1 MSTTEKTAMTQ
12 AERVAE
18 LATLQAK
25 VEELVSQWNELTRT
39 KDAKA
44 EDIQKINEQTEEAVN
59 RHAAVSREM
68 CYTECK
74 NAENPIIHAVTKL
87 SFDTIGIRDEKDSDT
102 GLITRT
108 VVERTKYINL
118 LDLNKYCGG
127 IGADSQWVYML
138 EKFNCVLTAK
148 KAEDLGIKLKDI
160 SDSYAMND
168 ISKKIDL
175 GKNPC
180 SNTQILKTLQSI
192 VTAML
197 GEEYKA
203 TSHDVNYLNSVYS
216 KKGKK
221 ALAVSCANHRY
232 LCDYIARI
240 CHRVVTG
247 ASYEVEYKVKK

>member
-1 MSTTEKTAMTQ
+1 MSTTETTTMTQ

-18 LATLQAK
+18 LARLQGK

-44 EDIQKINEQTEEAVN
+44 EDIQKINEETENAVN
-59 RHAAVSREM
+59 RHVAISREI

-87 SFDTIGIRDEKDSDT
+87 SFDTIGVRDEKDSDT
-102 GLITRT
+102 GVITRT

-118 LDLNKYCGG
+118 LDLNKFCGG
-127 IGADSQWVYML
+127 IGADAQWVYKL
-138 EKFNCVLTAK
+138 EKFNCLLTAK
-148 KAEDLGIKLKDI
+148 KAVDLGINLKDI
-160 SDSYAMND
+160 NDSYAMND
-168 ISKKIDL
+168 ISKGIDL
-175 GKNPC
+175 GKTPT
-180 SNTQILKTLQSI
+180 SNTQILKNLQTI
-192 VTAML
+192 VDAML

-232 LCDYIARI
+232 LCDYLARI
-240 CHRVVTG
+240 CHRIVTG